1 MNWDQVETRWK
12 DLKDSAKEN
21 WGKLTEADLN
31 KISGKRE
38 QLISKIQT
46 VYGITKRE
54 ADKQVWDW
62 GKAVERT
69 QKKIA

>member
-1 MNWDQVETRWK
+1 MNWNQVETRWK
-12 DLKDSAKEN
+12 DLTSSVKEN
-21 WGKLTEADLN
+21 WGKLTDVDLVE
-31 KISGKRE
+31 ISGKRE
-38 QLISKIQT
+38 QLTSKIQT
-46 VYGITKRE
+46 IYGITRRE